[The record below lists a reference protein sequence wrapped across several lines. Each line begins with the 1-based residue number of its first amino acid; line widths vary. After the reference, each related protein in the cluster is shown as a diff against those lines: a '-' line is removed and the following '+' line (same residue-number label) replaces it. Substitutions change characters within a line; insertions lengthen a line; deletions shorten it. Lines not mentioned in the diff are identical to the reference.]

1 MKKDDIGM
9 KIGIISDTHN
19 LLREEVIHNLESC
32 NLIIH
37 AGDICNKD
45 ILERLNNI
53 ATTVAVKGNNDKG
66 DLEAILK
73 EDEIIEIE
81 GKRIYIVHE
90 RNNIGINLEEVDIVI
105 YGHSHKYN
113 LEIEDNII
121 YVNPGSCGKRRFSLP
136 LTMAIMNIEN
146 GKIDIKKININS

>member
-1 MKKDDIGM
+1 M

-19 LLREEVIHNLESC
+19 LLREEVIHNLKGC
-32 NLIIH
+32 DLIIH
-37 AGDICNKD
+37 AGDICNND
-45 ILERLNNI
+45 ILERLKNI
-53 ATTVAVKGNNDKG
+53 AKTVAVKGNNDKG

-90 RNNIGINLEEVDIVI
+90 RNNISINLEEVDIVI

-113 LEIEDNII
+113 LE
-121 YVNPGSCGKRRFSLP
+121 
-136 LTMAIMNIEN
+136 
-146 GKIDIKKININS
+146 